1 MLSPMKHAAPTA
13 FIAKICKLLEEN
25 PKHPPT
31 LIELGARVGLSPYY
45 LQRVFKQATGQ
56 SPKQYLKSKQLQALK
71 TQLQNGTTVT
81 TALYEAG
88 YSSPSRLYEKANA
101 YLGMTP
107 ALYKKGGPGLTIEY
121 ASVSCELGVILV
133 AQTSKGV
140 CAVRIGDT
148 EEMLLRDLQREFF
161 AARLVLNQDRNAP
174 RLQQVLALSRGEPIE
189 TSIPL
194 DIVSTSFQQK
204 VWEALRQIPLGETR
218 SYRQLAEQIGQP
230 GASRAVGSACGK
242 NPVAL
247 VVPCHRAVREDQ
259 SLGGYRWGL
268 SRKQQLLSTEKTLPA
283 LGVPLGCRTA
293 PKGEE
298 L

>member
-1 MLSPMKHAAPTA
+1 MLSTMKHAAPNA

-25 PKHPPT
+25 PEHPPT
-31 LIELGARVGLSPYY
+31 LTELGARVGLSPYY

-71 TQLQNGTTVT
+71 AQLQNGTDVT

-88 YSSPSRLYEKANA
+88 YSSPSRLYEQANA
-101 YLGMTP
+101 HLGMTP
-107 ALYKKGGPGLTIEY
+107 ALYKKGGPGLTLEY
-121 ASVSCELGVILV
+121 ASISCELGVILV

-148 EEMLLRDLQREFF
+148 EELLLRDIQREFF
-161 AARLVLNQDRNAP
+161 AARLVHSPENIAA
-174 RLQQVLALSRGEPIE
+174 RLQQVLALSRGEVLE
-189 TSIPL
+189 ASIPL
-194 DIVSTSFQQK
+194 DIVATSFQQK
-204 VWEALRQIPLGETR
+204 VWEALRQIPVGETR
-218 SYRQLAEQIGQP
+218 SYRQIAAQLGQP
-230 GASRAVGSACGK
+230 GAARAVGSACGK

-268 SRKQQLLSTEKTLPA
+268 ARKKKLLTDEKK
-283 LGVPLGCRTA
+283 R
-293 PKGEE
+293 
-298 L
+298 

>member
-1 MLSPMKHAAPTA
+1 MLSTMKHAAPNA
-13 FIAKICKLLEEN
+13 FIAKIRKLLDEN
-25 PKHPPT
+25 PEHPPT
-31 LIELGARVGLSPYY
+31 LSELGESVGVSPYY

-71 TQLQNGTTVT
+71 TQLQNGADVT

-121 ASVSCELGVILV
+121 ASVTCELGVILV
-133 AQTSKGV
+133 AQTPKGV

-161 AARLVLNQDRNAP
+161 AARLVHHGEHLKAH
-174 RLQQVLALSRGEPIE
+174 LQQVLALSRGEVSE

-194 DIVSTSFQQK
+194 DIVSTSFQHK
-204 VWEALRQIPLGETR
+204 VWEALRQIPVGETR
-218 SYRQLAEQIGQP
+218 SYRQIAAQIGQP

-259 SLGGYRWGL
+259 SLGGYRWGVA
-268 SRKQQLLSTEKTLPA
+268 RKQQLLADEKTPP
-283 LGVPLGCRTA
+283 GTIA
-293 PKGEE
+293 PPSPNVI
-298 L
+298 